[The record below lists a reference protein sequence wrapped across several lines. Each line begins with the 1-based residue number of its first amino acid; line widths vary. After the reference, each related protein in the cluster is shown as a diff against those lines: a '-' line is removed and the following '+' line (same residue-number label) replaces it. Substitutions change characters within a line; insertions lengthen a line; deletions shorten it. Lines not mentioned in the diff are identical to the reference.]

1 MSVTHTTSVGF
12 QTYRSFMTL
21 ALDSPTKPGGVHY
34 SRTSGE
40 VSMLYVYTSSTLG
53 KREEQ
58 FPRVCERVK
67 IYDYV
72 FIFMDRVVSPLM
84 T

>member
-40 VSMLYVYTSSTLG
+40 VDMLYVYTRSTLG
-53 KREEQ
+53 KREE
-58 FPRVCERVK
+58 
-67 IYDYV
+67 
-72 FIFMDRVVSPLM
+72 
-84 T
+84 